1 MSFENR
7 IAIVS
12 RDFAFANNLKEFLQK
27 EKLLNDVIVKGS
39 FSDAF
44 FESPTDLT
52 ILDYETFELEWHGQ
66 ISFSNQFYHG
76 KFLFLFSSADID
88 NQASTSPRLFFDEVF
103 FDDFLI
109 NPELLLRIKQL
120 LTHEEREDMLWYGNT
135 LLHFSLGTLTT
146 PKGTIDLTSY
156 ESKILHAFFEHP
168 QCIISRAELLNI
180 NNAQNYDVSDRS
192 IDVRISIIRKK
203 LIAISSNLSLLSRR
217 GCGYILT
224 ISS

>member
-1 MSFENR
+1 MVSFY
-7 IAIVS
+7 
-12 RDFAFANNLKEFLQK
+12 
-27 EKLLNDVIVKGS
+27 
-39 FSDAF
+39 F
-44 FESPTDLT
+44 F
-52 ILDYETFELEWHGQ
+52 
-66 ISFSNQFYHG
+66 
-76 KFLFLFSSADID
+76 FSSEDID
-88 NQASTSPRLFFDEVF
+88 NQASTSPCPF

-109 NPELLLRIKQL
+109 KPINYPELLLRIKQL
-120 LTHEEREDMLWYGNT
+120 LTHEERKDMLWYGNT

>member
-1 MSFENR
+1 MQIRYTIFSRSLCVRHLQTILPYSPYLHGIFTIYSNFTPHTRIYFCKAESF
-7 IAIVS
+7 
-12 RDFAFANNLKEFLQK
+12 
-27 EKLLNDVIVKGS
+27 LLNWNLL
-39 FSDAF
+39 FQF
-44 FESPTDLT
+44 T
-52 ILDYETFELEWHGQ
+52 GQ

-88 NQASTSPRLFFDEVF
+88 NQASTSPCPF

-109 NPELLLRIKQL
+109 KPINYPELLLRIKQL

-192 IDVRISIIRKK
+192 IDVRISIIRK
-203 LIAISSNLSLLSRR
+203 N
-217 GCGYILT
+217 
-224 ISS
+224 

>member
-1 MSFENR
+1 M
-7 IAIVS
+7 VS
-12 RDFAFANNLKEFLQK
+12 SCRNNGTISQELRYPFTGTVVQ
-27 EKLLNDVIVKGS
+27 
-39 FSDAF
+39 FWQ
-44 FESPTDLT
+44 ES
-52 ILDYETFELEWHGQ
+52 
-66 ISFSNQFYHG
+66 S
-76 KFLFLFSSADID
+76 
-88 NQASTSPRLFFDEVF
+88 
-103 FDDFLI
+103 
-109 NPELLLRIKQL
+109 IKQL

-180 NNAQNYDVSDRS
+180 NNAQNYNVSDRS

>member
-1 MSFENR
+1 MSFESR

-12 RDFAFANNLKEFLQK
+12 QDFAFANSLKESLQK
-27 EKLLNDVIVKGS
+27 EKSINDVIVKDA
-39 FSDAF
+39 FSDAS

-52 ILDYETFELEWHGQ
+52 ILDYETFKLEWHGQ
-66 ISFSNQFYHG
+66 IPFSNQLHHG

-88 NQASTSPRLFFDEVF
+88 NQTSASPRLFY
-103 FDDFLI
+103 DDFLI
-109 NPELLLRIKQL
+109 KPINYPELLLRIQQL
-120 LTHEEREDMLWYGNT
+120 LTHEECEDMFRYGNT
-135 LLHFSLGTLTT
+135 LLHCSLGTLTT
-146 PKGTIDLTSY
+146 PKRTIDLTSY
-156 ESKILHAFFEHP
+156 ESKILQAFFEQP
-168 QCIISRAELLNI
+168 QRIISRAELLNI

-203 LIAISSNLSLLSRR
+203 LIAISSNLSIISRR

>member
-1 MSFENR
+1 MQE
-7 IAIVS
+7 IEYVC
-12 RDFAFANNLKEFLQK
+12 
-27 EKLLNDVIVKGS
+27 S

-66 ISFSNQFYHG
+66 ISFSNRFYHG

-88 NQASTSPRLFFDEVF
+88 NQTSTSPRLFFDEVF

-109 NPELLLRIKQL
+109 KPINYPELLLRIKQL

-192 IDVRISIIRKK
+192 IGNR
-203 LIAISSNLSLLSRR
+203 
-217 GCGYILT
+217 
-224 ISS
+224 